1 MSYENIIME
10 LIVKG
15 GDAKSKALLAI
26 NAAKGG
32 DYLQA
37 ETLMQEC
44 SRTLIEAHEIQTDMI
59 QDELNGKSTEPV
71 NLLMVHSQD
80 HLMNAIL
87 ISDLAKEFIEIYK
100 RIDGGERK

>member
-26 NAAKGG
+26 NAAKDR

-71 NLLMVHSQD
+71 NLLMVHGQD

>member
-26 NAAKGG
+26 EEAKKGN
-32 DYLQA
+32 YSEA
-37 ETLMQEC
+37 EKLMQEC
-44 SRTLIEAHEIQTDMI
+44 SHTLIEAHEIQTELI
-59 QDELNGKSTEPV
+59 QDELNGKADEPV
-71 NLLMVHSQD
+71 NLLMVHGQY
-80 HLMNAIL
+80 HLMNAML

-100 RIDGGERK
+100 IVNGGVKQ

>member
-26 NAAKGG
+26 NAAKDG

-59 QDELNGKSTEPV
+59 QDELNGKNTEPV
-71 NLLMVHSQD
+71 NLLMVHGQD